1 MGELTWRPF
10 ISTRGMKNLY
20 QNDSH
25 EAPVDDRVQAVL
37 LPPPLELLP
46 LLRVALV
53 LLFVQNL
60 LEKGQDPD

>member
-1 MGELTWRPF
+1 MVPF
-10 ISTRGMKNLY
+10 FSARGMKNLY